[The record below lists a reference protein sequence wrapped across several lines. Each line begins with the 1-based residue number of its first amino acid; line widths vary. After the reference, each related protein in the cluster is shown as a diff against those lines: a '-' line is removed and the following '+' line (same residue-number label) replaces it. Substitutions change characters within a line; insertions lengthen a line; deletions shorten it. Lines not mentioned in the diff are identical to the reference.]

1 MGKRNIPGKYNYLPI
16 ELDLNEAHNFLEKEI
31 NELES
36 FKVDLLLKY
45 REHFDKDIFKNNADI
60 LLVLAD
66 INRFLYEYN
75 FALEHIYKDYRR
87 LKKGVQGEEKV
98 SDVIYS
104 LVRKNKVI
112 ANARLVI
119 RGTSIENDFLI
130 INEGGVYTVEVKNIG
145 SYKEKLLIDEYGRL
159 TRINSYGEICEQG
172 DMINQANRHVEYLE
186 QFLSKEF
193 KYKIPIHSYIV
204 IASSIKVVN
213 KSEFN
218 ILGVNQLQSSL
229 LPRKKYIS
237 NEQVESIYEYIID
250 NIEKGKK
257 YPLINYKDI
266 LYKNYRIILSSIVSM
281 TR

>member
-36 FKVDLLLKY
+36 FKIDLLLRYK
-45 REHFDKDIFKNNADI
+45 EHFNKDIFKNNADI
-60 LLVLAD
+60 LLILAD

-75 FALEHIYKDYRR
+75 FSLDHIYKDYRR

-98 SDVIYS
+98 RDVIYS

-112 ANARLVI
+112 SNARLVI

-145 SYKEKLLIDEYGRL
+145 SYKDKLLIDEYGRL

-172 DMINQANRHVEYLE
+172 DILSQANRHVEYLE
-186 QFLSKEF
+186 QFLNKEF
-193 KYKIPIHSYIV
+193 NYKIPIHSYIV

-229 LPRKKYIS
+229 LPSKKFL
-237 NEQVESIYEYIID
+237 NKDQVERVYTHFM
-250 NIEKGKK
+250 NNVEKSKK
-257 YPLINYKDI
+257 YPFINYKDI
-266 LYKNYRIILSSIVSM
+266 LYKNYRIILSSIVNVTS
-281 TR
+281 